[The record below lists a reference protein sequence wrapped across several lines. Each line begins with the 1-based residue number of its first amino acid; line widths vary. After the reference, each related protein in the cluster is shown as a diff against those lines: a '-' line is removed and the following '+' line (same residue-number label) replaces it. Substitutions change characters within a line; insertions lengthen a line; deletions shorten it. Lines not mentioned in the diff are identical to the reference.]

1 MIQNPRNKRNEQNNG
16 NRQINL
22 NAYFNNKIYNLNN
35 KIYNQS
41 KLTFSQ
47 LKIKYTIYH
56 LYPIVMKKIS
66 YQEMLQYVGNTI
78 TYSVLCNTSS
88 QI

>member
-1 MIQNPRNKRNEQNNG
+1 MTQNPRNKRNEQKNG

-41 KLTFSQ
+41 KL
-47 LKIKYTIYH
+47 IDY
-56 LYPIVMKKIS
+56 
-66 YQEMLQYVGNTI
+66 
-78 TYSVLCNTSS
+78 
-88 QI
+88 